1 MASTIHFDCESD
13 QINVTGSVAEDA
25 AYDILPY
32 RIFRLDRLR
41 QISSLSN
48 RFSNGHSYRQRN
60 STIPGYGRTILR
72 RVPPVH

>member
-13 QINVTGSVAEDA
+13 QINVTGSVAGDE

-41 QISSLSN
+41 QI
-48 RFSNGHSYRQRN
+48 
-60 STIPGYGRTILR
+60 
-72 RVPPVH
+72 